1 MKVKKELI
9 PKLTESRNNKY
20 HITFWFKNKRF
31 RYSSGKI
38 IGLDIQPNME
48 ENSIRKRRAELLRSA
63 FELEIEK
70 GWRPEIKSL
79 KEIQR
84 PSIIQLSQTTLDRKL
99 AMDFSD
105 AYKAVTNPMF
115 EKQNLIGSENQM
127 LEKLRDWLLPMLM
140 NGQVTI
146 KN

>member
-70 GWRPEIKSL
+70 GWLPEIKSKKYKDL
-79 KEIQR
+79 LLYSYHKEHWKESLQWI
-84 PSIIQLSQTTLDRKL
+84 S
-99 AMDFSD
+99 
-105 AYKAVTNPMF
+105 
-115 EKQNLIGSENQM
+115 
-127 LEKLRDWLLPMLM
+127 LM
-140 NGQVTI
+140 PTRQI
-146 KN
+146 